1 MRNTSVGS
9 FTPPPGGVSGRPPS
23 REDASAV
30 SRLTTDALKGVAIL
44 GVLLSHY
51 VYHEIGNQPMLV
63 SALNGYLGL
72 FFVISG
78 LGIEASLE
86 RRLARGGAFPAV
98 GRFYLDRALRI
109 YPAYY
114 LGLWTMVAISG
125 KPYGLAAY
133 TGYISPYWFITSIL
147 HCYAA
152 APLFHVMLGRLGPG
166 RFAALITLA
175 ALGLNLVY
183 HLWLPPL
190 GEPWLSLV
198 VYKNILLGHLLF
210 FAWGMALYRSRK
222 AAAAPPV
229 NTGSGTSGLRGWAA
243 FVLCLPFAGLIA
255 STSLSPLVVTGSAVL
270 YYLMLL
276 ATARAAF
283 IGRLPLPAKR
293 LLCAVG
299 RATLLIYL
307 FEPYYYFFVGARILT
322 PGALSTPF
330 LYALTMGGFILLCV
344 VVQPAF
350 DLLAR
355 LPFRLRPRP

>member
-1 MRNTSVGS
+1 MPNTSTGP
-9 FTPPPGGVSGRPPS
+9 FTPPPGCVPGRPPS
-23 REDASAV
+23 RVDAPAV

-86 RRLARGGAFPAV
+86 RRLAQGVTFPAV
-98 GRFYLDRALRI
+98 GRFYLERALRI

-152 APLFHVMLGRLGPG
+152 APLFHSMLGRLGPG
-166 RFAALITLA
+166 RFTALVTLA

-183 HLWLPPL
+183 QVWLPPL
-190 GEPWLSLV
+190 DEPWLSLV

-210 FAWGMALYRSRK
+210 FAWGMAMYRTRK
-222 AAAAPPV
+222 TAVDAPQ
-229 NTGSGTSGLRGWAA
+229 NTLSSASGLRGWVA
-243 FVLCLPFAGLIA
+243 FVLCLPFAGLLA
-255 STSLSPLVVTGSAVL
+255 STTLSPLVKAVSAVL

-283 IGRLPLPAKR
+283 EGRLPLPTKR
-293 LLCAVG
+293 LLCAIG

-330 LYALTMGGFILLCV
+330 LYALTLSVFILLCIV
-344 VVQPAF
+344 AQPAF

-355 LPFRLRPRP
+355 LPFRLRPRS

>member
-1 MRNTSVGS
+1 MHSASAGFLPPPAGGGPRR
-9 FTPPPGGVSGRPPS
+9 PPGG
-23 REDASAV
+23 EDASAV

-51 VYHEIGNQPMLV
+51 VYHEIGGQPQIV

-78 LGIEASLE
+78 LGIEASLG
-86 RRLARGGAFPAV
+86 RRLARGATVAAV
-98 GRFYLDRALRI
+98 SRFYLDRALRI

-152 APLFHVMLGRLGPG
+152 APLFHGLLCRLGPG
-166 RFAALITLA
+166 RFTALVTLSA
-175 ALGLNLVY
+175 VGLNLVY
-183 HLWLPPL
+183 QVWLPPL

-198 VYKNILLGHLLF
+198 VYKNVLLGHLLF
-210 FAWGMALYRSRK
+210 FAWGMALYRTRQGT
-222 AAAAPPV
+222 AA
-229 NTGSGTSGLRGWAA
+229 TSGGTSGLRGWAA
-243 FVLCLPFAGLIA
+243 FVLCLPFAGLLG
-255 STSLSPLVVTGSAVL
+255 STTLPAPVMAVSAAL
-270 YYLMLL
+270 FYLMLS

-283 IGRLPLPAKR
+283 EGRLPLPGRR
-293 LLCAVG
+293 LLCTVG

-307 FEPYYYFFVGARILT
+307 FEPYYYYFVGARLLT

-330 LYALTMGGFILLCV
+330 LYALTMGGFILLCI

-350 DLLAR
+350 DFLAG
-355 LPFRLRPRP
+355 LPFRLRARS